1 MANIS
6 FGTNINETAQES
18 GYDQYSFGL
27 RKTLGAVAGET
38 WDFNPL
44 MSLVR
49 LTELTE
55 AKIDDSETEPLVSKD
70 ILNEKYNPI
79 GLEFEDDE
87 KQSVVDILVERKKNE
102 RRRQDIIQR
111 GPQGILPG
119 TAKLLTGIG
128 VSVLDPI
135 NIASAFVPVLGQAR
149 FASLAGRFGLNAAR
163 TTRGVV
169 EGAVG
174 ATLVE
179 PIVYAAATSEQA
191 DYGLRDSFLN
201 VTFGSIIGGGL
212 HVGSGKLKDIRS
224 QVKFRKAVREAKQKF
239 KGEELEAVTDALYKK
254 YYPENTKLFK
264 HLDES
269 SPEFRETMLKKALG
283 DLFEERPVDVTQ
295 VKDLDPNFRTAE
307 EFKVES
313 IKPKSDVKNQTEI
326 ADQKFENILPEKDL
340 ENRNIDQENL
350 ELNGQLEEL
359 KLNQQQKGIDLEANE
374 NINKTKKLVEETKTN
389 QEGLK
394 NALREGL
401 FCINGK

>member
-239 KGEELEAVTDALYKK
+239 KGEELESVTDALYKK

-283 DLFEERPVDVTQ
+283 DLFEEKPVDVTQ
-295 VKDLDPNFRTAE
+295 VKDLDPNFRTTE

-313 IKPKSDVKNQTEI
+313 IKPKSDIPNQTEI
-326 ADQKFENILPEKDL
+326 SDQKFENILPEKDL

>member
-87 KQSVVDILVERKKNE
+87 KQSVVDILVERKRNE

-111 GPQGILPG
+111 GPQGVLPS
-119 TAKLLTGIG
+119 TAKILTGIG

-135 NIASAFVPVLGQAR
+135 NIASAFVPVLSQAR

-350 ELNGQLEEL
+350 ELNSQLEEL
-359 KLNQQQKGIDLEANE
+359 KSNQQQKGIDLEANE
-374 NINKTKKLVEETKTN
+374 NITKTKQLVEETKTN

>member
-1 MANIS
+1 MANIG
-6 FGTNINETAQES
+6 FGININENAQES

-27 RKTLGAVAGET
+27 QKTLGAVAGET

-119 TAKLLTGIG
+119 TAKILTGIG

-135 NIASAFVPVLGQAR
+135 NIASAFVPVLGQSR

-179 PIVYAAATSEQA
+179 PIVYTAATSEQA

-295 VKDLDPNFRTAE
+295 VKDLDPNFRTTE

-313 IKPKSDVKNQTEI
+313 IKPKSDIPNQTEI

-350 ELNGQLEEL
+350 ELNTQLEEL
-359 KLNQQQKGIDLEANE
+359 KTNQQQKGIDLETNE
-374 NINKTKKLVEETKTN
+374 NINKTKELVEETKTN

>member
-55 AKIDDSETEPLVSKD
+55 AKIDDSETEPLISKNV
-70 ILNEKYNPI
+70 LNEKYNPI

-111 GPQGILPG
+111 GPQGFLPS
-119 TAKLLTGIG
+119 TAKFLTGLG

-135 NIASAFVPVLGQAR
+135 NIASAFVPVVGQAR
-149 FASLAGRFGLNAAR
+149 FANLAGRFGINTAR
-163 TTRGVV
+163 TARGIV
-169 EGAVG
+169 EGFTG
-174 ATLVE
+174 AALVE
-179 PIVYAAATSEQA
+179 PIVLTAATTEQA
-191 DYGLRDSFLN
+191 DYGIMDSFLN
-201 VTFGSIIGGGL
+201 LTFGSILGGGL

-239 KGEELEAVTDALYKK
+239 KGEELEVVTDALYKK
-254 YYPENTKLFK
+254 YYPENTKIFK

-269 SPEFRETMLKKALG
+269 NPEFRQTMLKKALG
-283 DLFEERPVDVTQ
+283 DLFEENPVDVTP
-295 VKDLDPNFRTAE
+295 VKDLDANLRTTE
-307 EFKVES
+307 EFKIES
-313 IKPKSDVKNQTEI
+313 VKYKTEQLTPEQI
-326 ADQKFENILPEKDL
+326 DEQKFDNFLPEQDIEL
-340 ENRNIDQENL
+340 RNLDQENTNI
-350 ELNGQLEEL
+350 ETQLEEL
-359 KLNQQQKGIDLEANE
+359 KLKQQDKKLDFETNE
-374 NINKTKKLVEETKTN
+374 NLAKTKNLVDETKTSSDK
-389 QEGLK
+389 LK
-394 NALREGL
+394 DAIREGL
-401 FCINGK
+401 YCTGGK

>member
-1 MANIS
+1 MANIG
-6 FGTNINETAQES
+6 FGININETAQEY

-27 RKTLGAVAGET
+27 QKTLGAVAGET

-119 TAKLLTGIG
+119 TAKILTGIG

-179 PIVYAAATSEQA
+179 PIVYTAATSEQA

-224 QVKFRKAVREAKQKF
+224 QVK
-239 KGEELEAVTDALYKK
+239 LEK
-254 YYPENTKLFK
+254 
-264 HLDES
+264 
-269 SPEFRETMLKKALG
+269 
-283 DLFEERPVDVTQ
+283 
-295 VKDLDPNFRTAE
+295 
-307 EFKVES
+307 
-313 IKPKSDVKNQTEI
+313 
-326 ADQKFENILPEKDL
+326 
-340 ENRNIDQENL
+340 
-350 ELNGQLEEL
+350 QLERQNKNL
-359 KLNQQQKGIDLEANE
+359 KE
-374 NINKTKKLVEETKTN
+374 
-389 QEGLK
+389 K
-394 NALREGL
+394 N
-401 FCINGK
+401 